1 MGFCKGL
8 TDPLNYDIP
17 LSPHPMQIT
26 KTIYQPLG
34 SPVTG
39 KASAT
44 EIDLGSNSCLS
55 PGTFVSIS
63 HDGCCEVD
71 RVITSIDGLVTVSGS
86 YNGLVTVQALADLS
100 GCWLELTT
108 NPLDP
113 ISLGIVCATE
123 AGVLLDRRI
132 DPCVVGRSLMVN
144 GTSLGIIYGAAVLA
158 DGRSVLST
166 DKRQKIEGVGV
177 ATAGFSTVQKGARVN
192 GSPFA
197 TISAQMPSSGSMAL
211 YLRQGWQSSKSC
223 VADVISYSEL
233 LCSGAIA

>member
-1 MGFCKGL
+1 
-8 TDPLNYDIP
+8 
-17 LSPHPMQIT
+17 MQIT

-34 SPVTG
+34 YPVTG
-39 KASAT
+39 KASAS
-44 EIDLGSNSCLS
+44 EIDLGSSSCLS

-63 HDGCCEVD
+63 HSGCCEVD
-71 RVITSIDGLVTVSGS
+71 RVITSIDGLVTVSGK
-86 YNGLVTVQALADLS
+86 YNGPVTVQALADLS

-108 NPLDP
+108 QPLDP

-123 AGVLLDRRI
+123 AGVLLVRKI

-144 GTSLGIIYGAAVLA
+144 GTSLGIIHGAAVLA

-166 DKRQKIEGVGV
+166 DKRQKIEGVGI
-177 ATAGFSTVQKGARVN
+177 ATAGSSTVQKGARVQ

-211 YLRQGWQSSKSC
+211 YLRQGWQSSKAC

-233 LCSGAIA
+233 LCSGAIG